1 MIQVDNRMGGG
12 RIVFFHWIMVCT
24 CQESAEAM
32 DTDWV
37 TNGFVETWCTK
48 KSGNVRTNQG
58 ILDTRVGRCQTC
70 YKLQSS
76 HPSWS
81 GSGCQATEDISR
93 LEVAEVSRSLS
104 RIGSMSRVSW
114 EKHCETSVPDSPD
127 RRFVILT
134 LRMDP
139 KPGEWSM
146 KKSVVFTCSRKKNM
160 NVLRKSM
167 TQHKMVLW
175 NVWSPSFASMV
186 LRWFWFHGFIFDL
199 STEVENRLY
208 GFAVHEVILGTCFG
222 WSDGSSGRETAYI
235 IGFPTGPVV
244 WSPQVMPVMEN
255 VTVGEKRQGSSQ
267 VSRLEVSY
275 CKVPRFQGISFH
287 SGQGRFQHSHIQ
299 SGSELQRF
307 RGFVRL
313 HSCHSFQVPGY
324 LGFNLAGDKE
334 SKLLRWWW

>member
-1 MIQVDNRMGGG
+1 MIQVDFLGWGGEEWFFSIESWFVLVKNRPKQWILIGSPMGL
-12 RIVFFHWIMVCT
+12 
-24 CQESAEAM
+24 
-32 DTDWV
+32 
-37 TNGFVETWCTK
+37 NGFVETWCTK
-48 KSGNVRTNQG
+48 KSGNVRINQG

-93 LEVAEVSRSLS
+93 LEVAEVSRELEVCPVCPGFHE
-104 RIGSMSRVSW
+104 RNI
-114 EKHCETSVPDSPD
+114 EKLPFPNSPA
-127 RRFVILT
+127 RCRVILT

-208 GFAVHEVILGTCFG
+208 GFAVHEVILGN
-222 WSDGSSGRETAYI
+222 WESDDRMEVQGGKQ
-235 IGFPTGPVV
+235 PT
-244 WSPQVMPVMEN
+244 SLD
-255 VTVGEKRQGSSQ
+255 SQ
-267 VSRLEVSY
+267 LD
-275 CKVPRFQGISFH
+275 
-287 SGQGRFQHSHIQ
+287 
-299 SGSELQRF
+299 L
-307 RGFVRL
+307 
-313 HSCHSFQVPGY
+313 
-324 LGFNLAGDKE
+324 
-334 SKLLRWWW
+334 